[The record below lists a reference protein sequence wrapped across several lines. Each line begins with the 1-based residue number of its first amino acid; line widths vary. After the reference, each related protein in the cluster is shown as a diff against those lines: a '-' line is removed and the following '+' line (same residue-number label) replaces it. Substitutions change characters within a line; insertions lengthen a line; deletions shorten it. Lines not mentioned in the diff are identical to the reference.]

1 MILKPVSL
9 TVLVYKHSTAFATS
23 ITSQTINLLQSVDME
38 NYTTHKTNLALFFFF
53 SYAVFVQALAPAGTI
68 ERVTKQQLLAS
79 IPPSH
84 ETTPTGS
91 SQLFLTSP
99 AGKYSVYLLRRETT
113 IGAGGFGSDFC
124 YVQVQDAGE
133 SVWESEC
140 TTVSNV
146 NTCSLVFSD
155 AGLEIFDGSRSAWD
169 TDVEDDD
176 AHIETLVLMD
186 TGDMQIRNKDGDL
199 KWRASDNPIVN
210 QNCGSIGAP
219 GLTPA
224 HPPFAS
230 PIHGGKGPFGQEN
243 QGQQLSSPALG
254 LPQQPADQGQQLGVG
269 QQNLNQPFSNA
280 VNQPFGVGGTQQP
293 LVDNTPF
300 DSGSSKVKMG
310 LVCLVGLMLCFSSLF

>member
-1 MILKPVSL
+1 
-9 TVLVYKHSTAFATS
+9 
-23 ITSQTINLLQSVDME
+23 ME
-38 NYTTHKTNLALFFFF
+38 NNTTYKTNLVLFFFF
-53 SYAVFVQALAPAGTI
+53 SYALFVQAVAPAGTV

-84 ETTPTGS
+84 ESTPTGS

-99 AGKYSVYLLRRETT
+99 AGKYSVYLLRRESS

-124 YVQVQDAGE
+124 YVQVQDSGV

-199 KWRASDNPIVN
+199 KWRASDSPIVN

-219 GLTPA
+219 DLNPA

-230 PIHGGKGPFGQEN
+230 PIHGGKGPFGQQN
-243 QGQQLSSPALG
+243 LGQQSSPLG
-254 LPQQPADQGQQLGVG
+254 FPQQPAADQGQQLGLG
-269 QQNLNQPFSNA
+269 QQTLNQPFSNA
-280 VNQPFGVGGTQQP
+280 VNQAPFGVGGNQQP

-300 DSGSSKVKMG
+300 DSGSSKVKLIEKG
-310 LVCLVGLMLCFSSLF
+310 LVCLVGLMLCFGAVF